1 VLKKVL
7 LSQGRGTPFQY
18 RLRSQVWVESN
29 LHKLNQQ
36 MRHFIVVALYH
47 SSQGLL
53 EMESVLVTLSRI
65 SMYQSLHIE
74 EQQILLDKKSQIDQ
88 LLNVEASF
96 VQSI

>member
-1 VLKKVL
+1 
-7 LSQGRGTPFQY
+7 
-18 RLRSQVWVESN
+18 
-29 LHKLNQQ
+29 

-53 EMESVLVTLSRI
+53 EMEFVFVTLSRI

-74 EQQILLDKKSQIDQ
+74 EQKILLDKKSQIDQ
-88 LLNVEASF
+88 LLNVEASI

>member
-1 VLKKVL
+1 
-7 LSQGRGTPFQY
+7 
-18 RLRSQVWVESN
+18 LRSQVWVESN

-36 MRHFIVVALYH
+36 MRHFIVVVLYH

-88 LLNVEASF
+88 LLNVEASI

>member
-18 RLRSQVWVESN
+18 RLRGQVWVESN

-47 SSQGLL
+47 SNQGLP

-88 LLNVEASF
+88 LLNIEASI

>member
-1 VLKKVL
+1 
-7 LSQGRGTPFQY
+7 
-18 RLRSQVWVESN
+18 
-29 LHKLNQQ
+29 

-47 SSQGLL
+47 SSQGLP